1 MCALKGKNGEERVT
15 FIFMPLVRSLVPFGF
30 YWRISANDLQIS
42 CLSLYRLSVAKEV
55 GSEGSAAGGGR
66 SDLSEW
72 QRSARSKLVVT
83 SAASA
88 GHRNSKTD

>member
-1 MCALKGKNGEERVT
+1 MFKSNKGSQKEHHPNGWCS
-15 FIFMPLVRSLVPFGF
+15 F
-30 YWRISANDLQIS
+30 W
-42 CLSLYRLSVAKEV
+42 LSLAHLRQRSTGQLLVANQLSVAKEV
-55 GSEGSAAGGGR
+55 GSEGSAAGGGG

>member
-1 MCALKGKNGEERVT
+1 MLWVD
-15 FIFMPLVRSLVPFGF
+15 SLS
-30 YWRISANDLQIS
+30 I
-42 CLSLYRLSVAKEV
+42 YRLRVAKEV

-72 QRSARSKLVVT
+72 PRSARSKLAST
-83 SAASA
+83 IAASA